1 MFSGLSNYLKKIL
14 PKRLFYRALLIVA
27 IPVLVLQLVIT
38 IVFFDSL
45 WIKTNKGMTRTLVN
59 EISTF
64 IEAYESEQE
73 NKQELLDLFSIFL
86 DLNIEFTN
94 NEKLQNTDTERW
106 FSPIDR
112 TLRREL
118 KSKFGLNE
126 YWFDTTSYKELIDLR
141 IKYEDGY
148 FKFLVPKDRVASSSA
163 RIFAL
168 WITVPAIIMVIISLI
183 FLKNQT
189 RPITNLARA
198 AERFGKGENIEE
210 FKPSG
215 ALEIRQAG
223 HEFDKMRKRIER
235 HINQRTE
242 MLSGI
247 SHDLRTPL
255 TRMKLQ
261 LAFIKDKETVNKLTE
276 DINEM
281 EKMLNEYLQFTSSS
295 YVEKDEMF
303 NLSEL
308 ISEVIE
314 KYNNEN
320 ISQNLFNGV
329 NNAFAEKAG
338 DGVNILTK
346 EVDTLPNIAKNYSE
360 ENVSW
365 VAVGDENYGEGSSRE
380 HAAMEPRFRG
390 CKVVLVKSFA
400 RIHEAN
406 LKKQGILPLV
416 FEDKNDYEKIEQF
429 DKMTIGSLKDIAVD
443 TPVEIILE
451 KENGETETIE
461 ANHSLS
467 EDQIAWF
474 FAGSALNYIKSK

>member
-45 WIKTNKGMTRTLVN
+45 WIKTNKGMTRTLIN

-64 IEAYESEQE
+64 IEVYENEQI
-73 NKQELLDLFSIFL
+73 NKQELLDLFSLFL
-86 DLNIEFTN
+86 DLNIELN
-94 NEKLQNTDTERW
+94 SNEKLKNKVTERW

-112 TLRREL
+112 TIRREL
-118 KSKFGLNE
+118 KSKFGPNN
-126 YWFDTTSYKELIDLR
+126 YWFDTTGYKELIDLR
-141 IKYEDGY
+141 IKYKEGY
-148 FKFLVPKDRVASSSA
+148 FKFLVPKDRVTSSSA

-168 WITVPAIIMVIISLI
+168 WITVPAFIMVIISLI

-198 AERFGKGENIEE
+198 AERFGKGEKVEE

-261 LAFIKDKETVNKLTE
+261 IAFIKDKETIRKLTE

-295 YVEKDEMF
+295 YAEKDEMF

-308 ISEVIE
+308 IGVVIE

-320 ISQNLFNGV
+320 ISQNLIPRIYYNGRKNLINRCL
-329 NNAFAEKAG
+329 NNLIDNAIKYANKVEVTLNKKNTNLFIIIDD
-338 DGVNILTK
+338 DGPGIS
-346 EVDTLPNIAKNYSE
+346 KNEY
-360 ENVSW
+360 ENVFKPFYKIDKGRADSKSS
-365 VAVGDENYGEGSSRE
+365 VGLGLSISSDII
-380 HAAMEPRFRG
+380 
-390 CKVVLVKSFA
+390 KS
-400 RIHEAN
+400 HGGN
-406 LKKQGILPLV
+406 
-416 FEDKNDYEKIEQF
+416 
-429 DKMTIGSLKDIAVD
+429 
-443 TPVEIILE
+443 IILE
-451 KENGETETIE
+451 KSKMNGLRVKIF
-461 ANHSLS
+461 LPV
-467 EDQIAWF
+467 
-474 FAGSALNYIKSK
+474 

>member
-1 MFSGLSNYLKKIL
+1 MFFGLSNFFKKIL

-27 IPVLVLQLVIT
+27 TPIIVIQLVIT

-45 WIKTNKGMTRTLVN
+45 WIKTNKGMTRTLAN

-64 IEAYESEQE
+64 VEAYENEK
-73 NKQELLDLFSIFL
+73 NDKQELMDLFSLFL
-86 DLNIEFTN
+86 DLNIELIK
-94 NEKLQNTDTERW
+94 NEKLYDKDTERW

-118 KSKFGLNE
+118 KPKFGLKN

-141 IKYEDGY
+141 IKYGEGY

-189 RPITNLARA
+189 RPIINLARA
-198 AERFGKGENIEE
+198 AERFGKGEGIEE

-223 HEFDKMRKRIER
+223 HEFDKMMKRIDR

-261 LAFIKDKETVNKLTE
+261 LAFIKDKDTVKKLTE

-295 YVEKDEMF
+295 YIEKDEMF

-308 ISEVIE
+308 ISEVVK

-320 ISQNLFNGV
+320 ISHNLIPRIYFNGRKNLINRCLNNLIDNALKYSNKVDISLNKKNTNLFILIDD
-329 NNAFAEKAG
+329 
-338 DGVNILTK
+338 DGPGIS
-346 EVDTLPNIAKNYSE
+346 KNEY
-360 ENVSW
+360 ENVFKPFYKIDKGRADSKSS
-365 VAVGDENYGEGSSRE
+365 VGLGLSISSDII
-380 HAAMEPRFRG
+380 
-390 CKVVLVKSFA
+390 KSHGGN
-400 RIHEAN
+400 I
-406 LKKQGILPLV
+406 
-416 FEDKNDYEKIEQF
+416 
-429 DKMTIGSLKDIAVD
+429 M
-443 TPVEIILE
+443 LE
-451 KENGETETIE
+451 KSKMNGLRVKIF
-461 ANHSLS
+461 LPV
-467 EDQIAWF
+467 
-474 FAGSALNYIKSK
+474 